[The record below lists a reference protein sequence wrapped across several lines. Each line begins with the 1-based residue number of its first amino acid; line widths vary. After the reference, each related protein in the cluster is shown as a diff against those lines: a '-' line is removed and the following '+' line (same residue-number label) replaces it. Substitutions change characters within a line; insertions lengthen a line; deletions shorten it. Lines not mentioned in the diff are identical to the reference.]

1 MNWTKLVLTKR
12 CSNKKTRSRAAS
24 EVSTED
30 WTLLAEGNTESFVG
44 YDLVENEVKI
54 TRFRKIDSKKD
65 GVLFQIVLNNTP
77 FYPEGGGQVGDKGIL
92 ISANES
98 IEIIDTKKENNLIL
112 HLAKKLPENINA
124 SFVAKVNQDLR
135 SLSSRNHS
143 ATHLMHQALRSI
155 LGTHVEQKG
164 SLVNPNYL
172 RFDFSHF
179 AKMTETELQQVE
191 DFVNAR
197 IQEQLPLI
205 ERRNIPFAQAV
216 SEGAMAL
223 FGEKYGDEV
232 RAIKF
237 GESMELCGGIHV
249 KNTAEIW
256 HFKIVSEGAVAA
268 GIRRIEA
275 ITSDAVKTHFASY
288 ENMLN
293 EVKEALKNPQDII
306 KAVQSL
312 QDDNT
317 KLSKQI
323 EVFVKE
329 KVKFMKVALTAEIQQ
344 INGIQ
349 FLAKQVDLD
358 PNGAKDLAYELGT
371 LGTNVFVVLATSEEG
386 KPTISCYISK
396 ELVNEKALNAGNV
409 VRELGKFI
417 QGGGG
422 GQPFFATAGGKNSA
436 GISEALEKA
445 IDFIK

>member
-1 MNWTKLVLTKR
+1 
-12 CSNKKTRSRAAS
+12 
-24 EVSTED
+24 
-30 WTLLAEGNTESFVG
+30 
-44 YDLVENEVKI
+44 
-54 TRFRKIDSKKD
+54 
-65 GVLFQIVLNNTP
+65 
-77 FYPEGGGQVGDKGIL
+77 
-92 ISANES
+92 
-98 IEIIDTKKENNLIL
+98 
-112 HLAKKLPENINA
+112 
-124 SFVAKVNQDLR
+124 
-135 SLSSRNHS
+135 
-143 ATHLMHQALRSI
+143 
-155 LGTHVEQKG
+155 
-164 SLVNPNYL
+164 
-172 RFDFSHF
+172 
-179 AKMTETELQQVE
+179 
-191 DFVNAR
+191 
-197 IQEQLPLI
+197 
-205 ERRNIPFAQAV
+205 
-216 SEGAMAL
+216 
-223 FGEKYGDEV
+223 
-232 RAIKF
+232 
-237 GESMELCGGIHV
+237 
-249 KNTAEIW
+249 
-256 HFKIVSEGAVAA
+256 
-268 GIRRIEA
+268 
-275 ITSDAVKTHFASY
+275 
-288 ENMLN
+288 
-293 EVKEALKNPQDII
+293 LKNPQDII